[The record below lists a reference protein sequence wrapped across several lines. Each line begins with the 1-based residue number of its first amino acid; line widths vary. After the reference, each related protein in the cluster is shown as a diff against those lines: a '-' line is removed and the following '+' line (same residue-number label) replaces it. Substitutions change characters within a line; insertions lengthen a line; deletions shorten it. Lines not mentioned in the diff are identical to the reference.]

1 MVTKLEKPNLP
12 PDPDIIGEIAPKPK
26 PKSKPKPK
34 PAVPVDSPAGQVA
47 ARSATTHEKIK
58 SGQQERRMQTDTKY
72 AEHSMP
78 NQLHKQDVAPVY
90 SQEAKQARADADTAA
105 KAARESST
113 VAAKKKA
120 ADEARQ
126 PQLLAEDAKR
136 QKVARLQRLQ
146 QRVGSRLEKEGAE
159 ALPPIKSTADSAI
172 RSSGTKVIGAMR
184 ANPIASAI
192 GAAAVVGGGAI
203 IAHNRK
209 KRKQQESMYGYN
221 NQYQGGDVW
230 ENPDGAC
237 AALEAKCFNDP
248 KRFGSSSTP
257 SKDDILA
264 VPGLV
269 GRLAAT
275 VRS

>member
-159 ALPPIKSTADSAI
+159 ALPPIKSTADRAI

-184 ANPIASAI
+184 ANPVASAI

-221 NQYQGGDVW
+221 NQYQGGDV
-230 ENPDGAC
+230 
-237 AALEAKCFNDP
+237 
-248 KRFGSSSTP
+248 
-257 SKDDILA
+257 
-264 VPGLV
+264 
-269 GRLAAT
+269 
-275 VRS
+275 